1 MRADLVHYVGDVAA
15 DNQRIVTVQRHFAAA
30 ATAKTLV
37 QVDRT
42 VTTYGYGQ
50 HCKTSNNAN
59 ADASQA
65 LGVLLGTVAAGEWGE
80 VQVEGPCTLVTCE
93 AAVAAGDQLYA
104 CNVTTGADGQVVAAA
119 AGDIVE
125 VDFPQVGIAM
135 TAASSGTCTVLLT
148 NPQKVSS

>member
-1 MRADLVHYVGDVAA
+1 MRTNPVDFVADRPSTNPRILVVRRY
-15 DNQRIVTVQRHFAAA
+15 FAAA
-30 ATAKTLV
+30 ATGKTLV

-42 VTTYGYGQ
+42 VSTNGYGQ

-65 LGVLLGTVAAGEWGE
+65 LGVLLNTVAAGAWGD

-125 VDFPQVGIAM
+125 VDFPLVGLAM
-135 TAASSGTCTVLLT
+135 TAADSGTCTVLLM
-148 NPQKVSS
+148 NPQKVTR